1 MPWPLEFVI
10 HNHVSCVLL
19 PGIQSQ
25 QADNQEMEEE
35 PENQQERDQQVLLQ
49 QQQMQPE
56 LQREFSLEYPGLRL
70 ISQELLKKYILY
82 AKTHV
87 HPVINDVDNEKIA
100 RM

>member
-1 MPWPLEFVI
+1 
-10 HNHVSCVLL
+10 
-19 PGIQSQ
+19 
-25 QADNQEMEEE
+25 MEEE
-35 PENQQERDQQVLLQ
+35 PKSQQDQEQQEMQDQE
-49 QQQMQPE
+49 M
-56 LQREFSLEYPGLRL
+56 QREYSLEYPGLRL

>member
-1 MPWPLEFVI
+1 
-10 HNHVSCVLL
+10 
-19 PGIQSQ
+19 
-25 QADNQEMEEE
+25 MEEE
-35 PENQQERDQQVLLQ
+35 PKSQQDQEQQEMQDQEMQ
-49 QQQMQPE
+49 QEM
-56 LQREFSLEYPGLRL
+56 QREYSLEYPGLRL